1 MRGIILCF
9 SLYLIMF
16 NLGIGETSICVCAKT
31 LVEVRNGDFVEVDV
45 KLLLQLVQVFLLRL
59 G

>member
-16 NLGIGETSICVCAKT
+16 NLGIGETGIRICAKT
-31 LVEVRNGDFVEVDV
+31 LVEVRDGDFVEVDV